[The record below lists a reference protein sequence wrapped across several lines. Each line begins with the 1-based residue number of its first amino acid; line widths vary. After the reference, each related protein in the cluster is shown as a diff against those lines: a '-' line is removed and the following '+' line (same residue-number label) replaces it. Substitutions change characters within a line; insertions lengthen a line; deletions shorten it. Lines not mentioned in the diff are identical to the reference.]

1 MRILGSKTQIEK
13 EIVEAEV
20 QKENILKEL
29 KLFVNGDINIKM
41 YAEEYPLGYSSVA
54 ELLVNGEL
62 CRKYS
67 PADLCFLEL
76 NELMLKLVFPR
87 ENELLLT

>member
-1 MRILGSKTQIEK
+1 MRILGSKIQIEK
-13 EIVEAEV
+13 EIKEAEI

-29 KLFVNGDINIKM
+29 KLFLNGDIDIKM
-41 YAEEYPLGYSSVA
+41 YVEEYPLGYSSAA

-67 PADLCFLEL
+67 PADICFLEL
-76 NELMLKLVFPR
+76 SNLMLKLMLEDR
-87 ENELLLT
+87 ARNERR